1 MGSQC
6 SFDSQAGFGRQRHFR
21 LTYPFIRIYSFP
33 MENTVHYFR
42 ALGDETRLRI
52 MALLLASGE
61 LCVCDLTATLQLPQ
75 STVSRHLSY
84 LKNAG
89 WLKDHREG
97 VWIFYTVAA
106 DSAMKRQLADI
117 LKERLPELAGV
128 EEDFNRLASF
138 GKGSHCA

>member
-1 MGSQC
+1 MK
-6 SFDSQAGFGRQRHFR
+6 
-21 LTYPFIRIYSFP
+21 
-33 MENTVHYFR
+33 NTIQYFR
-42 ALGDETRLRI
+42 ALADETRLRI

-89 WLKDHREG
+89 WVNDRREG

-106 DSAMKRQLADI
+106 DNDMKQQLAAV
-117 LKERLPELAGV
+117 LKERLPELTSVA
-128 EEDFNRLASF
+128 EDIKRLASF
-138 GKGSHCA
+138 AVGARCA